1 MDAGIASRA
10 AIDGEERIRA
20 EVVSLGRSALPVNGP
35 RPCIGVRLRSSRVLC
50 FGGHLRPLG
59 LEYAAAA
66 GFKQHPKPSGPTPP
80 LEAFEQQWQVAG
92 VGRAKLAPARCLSE
106 GSIKMDM

>member
-1 MDAGIASRA
+1 MAAGIASRA

-20 EVVSLGRSALPVNGP
+20 EVVSEVAVHYLSMALDPALACDCGQAES
-35 RPCIGVRLRSSRVLC
+35 CVLVDTC
-50 FGGHLRPLG
+50 G